1 MGVAHLMGKRTGR
14 PKGSRTMPPWR
25 RDALWAYR
33 QLCRE
38 GAANGGVNGG
48 DGCKPPTPFAAS
60 LLALGREHP
69 DRLAAVLIQMDGP
82 APVVQ
87 LVQEKPRAGPCR
99 VKTLTLMPYQWKE
112 WVLGSHSAWM
122 EKIPEGV
129 EVVGPVKWFPR
140 GKKMVL
146 TLRHESFEPVPE
158 GAPVPE
164 IKLGF

>member
-1 MGVAHLMGKRTGR
+1 
-14 PKGSRTMPPWR
+14 MPPWR
-25 RDALWAYR
+25 RDVKWAYR

-38 GAANGGVNGG
+38 GAANGGVNSG
-48 DGCKPPTPFAAS
+48 DGVHGCKPPSRFAAM

-69 DRLAAVLIQMDGP
+69 DRLAAVLIQLDGP

-87 LVQEKPRAGPCR
+87 LVQEKPRTEARPPR
-99 VKTLTLMPYQWKE
+99 KVKTLTLMPYQWKE

-129 EVVGPVKWFPR
+129 EVEGPVRWFPK
-140 GKKMVL
+140 GKRMVL
-146 TLRHESFEPVPE
+146 TLRHESFEAVPE
-158 GAPVPE
+158 GTEPPV